1 MPSTVKFAFVPGT
14 EDVKPN
20 DWLVSRTFE
29 VTVNVPVVPVVP
41 DSRDKLE
48 VPSLLVTIDAVTPR
62 LAELI
67 ALISPRE
74 RVGAGAGAGVNG
86 VGRNIARRLGSDDDV
101 LRRAV
106 AHLDGDGA

>member
-67 ALISPRE
+67 ALISPE
-74 RVGAGAGAGVNG
+74 
-86 VGRNIARRLGSDDDV
+86 SV
-101 LRRAV
+101 LAPAPV
-106 AHLDGDGA
+106 PV